1 MLRSIFIS
9 LIICFNIQIN
19 AQYAPAV
26 GQVGSTA
33 ISKDSS
39 IIHNWAIA
47 CNVKRGWINIA
58 DTSLG
63 KASNGITDNAFGV
76 ADNSTISL
84 GDGGIATLN
93 FIYPIIDGPS
103 WDFVVFENAF
113 DDFYLELAFV
123 EVSSDGENFFRFPAH
138 SLTQTDSQVSGF
150 GQLNTSKINNLAGK
164 YKGGYGTPFDL
175 SELPSYSALNIQH
188 ITHIRI
194 IDVVGSI
201 DTTYGTTDTAG
212 NMIND
217 PFPTPFASS
226 GFDLDAVGVIH
237 QTIGINTFNPSKKSI
252 RLYPNPTN
260 NYLNIETKEIGTIE
274 IYSQL
279 GEFVLQEKINY
290 PKTRINVS
298 NLLSGVYIVIIKSEK
313 NIYTSQLIKY

>member
-1 MLRSIFIS
+1 MLRAILIS
-9 LIICFNIQIN
+9 LIICFYLNIK

-39 IIHNWAIA
+39 IIHNWATA
-47 CNVKRGWINIA
+47 CSIERGWINIA

-63 KASNGITDNAFGV
+63 EASNGITNNALGI

-84 GDGGIATLN
+84 GDGGVAALS
-93 FIYPIIDGPS
+93 FIYPIVDGPS
-103 WDFVVFENAF
+103 WDFVVFENSF
-113 DDFYLELAFV
+113 DDFFLELAFV
-123 EVSSDGENFFRFPAH
+123 EVSSDGVNYFRFPAH
-138 SLTQTDSQVSGF
+138 SLTQTDTQVGGF

-201 DTTYGTTDTAG
+201 DTAYGTKDTAG

-237 QTIGINTFNPSKKSI
+237 QVVGIKSYDNANKTGI
-252 RLYPNPTN
+252 EVFPNPAANTV
-260 NYLNIETKEIGTIE
+260 NISTQQSGELEII
-274 IYSQL
+274 SQL
-279 GEFVLQEKINY
+279 GYIVYKEHAEKGII
-290 PKTRINVS
+290 KIDIS
-298 NLLSGVYIVIIKSEK
+298 NLANGIYFIKVNGEIRK
-313 NIYTSQLIKY
+313 FIKY